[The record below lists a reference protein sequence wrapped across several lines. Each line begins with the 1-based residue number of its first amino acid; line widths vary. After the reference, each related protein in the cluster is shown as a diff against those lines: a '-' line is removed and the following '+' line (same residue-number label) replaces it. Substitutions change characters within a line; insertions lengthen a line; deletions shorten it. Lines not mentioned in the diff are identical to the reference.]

1 MNEDGSERQRGI
13 DRSEG
18 STPPE
23 GGIRG
28 TRRNLESDE
37 VSIVFVKTAEGLIVP
52 RPVELGDNDG
62 INVEVLNG
70 LREGDEI
77 VYRIFES
84 EIETMAENETEGN
97 ARSPFISTSRVR

>member
-1 MNEDGSERQRGI
+1 
-13 DRSEG
+13 
-18 STPPE
+18 
-23 GGIRG
+23 
-28 TRRNLESDE
+28 
-37 VSIVFVKTAEGLIVP
+37 VKTAEGLIVP